1 MCDAEFFAKDKPG
14 QRFSIVDLAN
24 GLMAGRNVKDILPAH
39 FDPCDEKREREAEEK
54 AEKGMTQ
61 QPTIPTNRDAA

>member
-39 FDPCDEKREREAEEK
+39 FEPCDEKREERAGEKIKEET
-54 AEKGMTQ
+54 A
-61 QPTIPTNRDAA
+61 